1 MSPMPK
7 AAFVGM
13 LLFCLCP
20 RHQTVLQAQALHVP
34 TRCKCLK
41 FQEKVHPRFITDFQI
56 IEKGAHCHRHEI
68 ILNVRLKRGPRETCL
83 DLSKKQGKDLLHCW
97 KRNLKNPRKQHH
109 CMKRGQQH
117 RTRAKQ

>member
-13 LLFCLCP
+13 LFFCLCP
-20 RHQTVLQAQALHVP
+20 RHQTVLRAQALHVP
-34 TRCKCLK
+34 TRCMCLK
-41 FQEKVHPRFITDFQI
+41 FQEKVNPRFIMDFQI

-68 ILNVRLKRGPRETCL
+68 ILTVRLERGPRETCL

-109 CMKRGQQH
+109 CMRRGQRH